1 MEFPGIR
8 AAYAAQYPLF
18 SGSIYKAA
26 RDQHDEAK
34 SAIDDSDE
42 IAEELK
48 TEIADLQ
55 KTYGKRAYTS
65 KTTRHSSIEELD
77 KTRSPP
83 AAAEGK
89 VAEAQAE
96 LDKAKASE
104 QRAKAWFDDVKKLSN
119 DVQRSAE
126 RRVGIAGART
136 CRARCQMD

>member
-1 MEFPGIR
+1 MLRRPPRSTRTATLFPYTPLFPSLAPVERAYMEFPGIR

-18 SGSIYKAA
+18 IGSIYKAA

-77 KTRSPP
+77 KTRSPL

-89 VAEAQAE
+89 VAAAQDE
-96 LDKAKASE
+96 LDRKSTS
-104 QRAKAWFDDVKKLSN
+104 L
-119 DVQRSAE
+119 
-126 RRVGIAGART
+126 
-136 CRARCQMD
+136 